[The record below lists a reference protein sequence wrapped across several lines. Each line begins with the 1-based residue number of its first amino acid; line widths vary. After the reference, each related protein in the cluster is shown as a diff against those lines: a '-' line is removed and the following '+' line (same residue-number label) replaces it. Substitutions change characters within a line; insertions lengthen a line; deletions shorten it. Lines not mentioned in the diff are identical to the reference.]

1 MKISEQNLER
11 YLLELSNSYSADSDY
26 MRKKIESAYAQGVR
40 DTVSHVLA
48 LLSGSVSVAYM
59 DKEANA

>member
-26 MRKKIESAYAQGVR
+26 MRKKVESAYAQGVR
-40 DTVSHVLA
+40 ATVSHVLA
-48 LLSGSVSVAYM
+48 LLNGEVSVIYTE
-59 DKEANA
+59 KEASA

>member
-11 YLLELSNSYSADSDY
+11 YLLDLSDSYSADSDY

-40 DTVSHVLA
+40 QTVSHVLA
-48 LLSGSVSVAYM
+48 LMSGEVSVVYM
-59 DKEANA
+59 DKEVNA